1 MEKTELEK
9 LQEAAKKA
17 RDESN
22 AAAEKASAGN
32 ASKASKETAAELA
45 QKANDAEEA
54 VKTEETR
61 LKQDEAQQKQI
72 DEAAALA
79 TAQTGE
85 APTPPKKINEDDDS
99 QYVPVFVDEDGER
112 IPRNSIM
119 RICTTGKNNLKSLDG
134 LHITDEPVAELHG
147 PNVKKGDW
155 YTTQFL
161 AGLIKVDS
169 TKKLRS

>member
-32 ASKASKETAAELA
+32 ASKASKDAAADLA
-45 QKANDAEEA
+45 KKAIEAEDAVKAEEA
-54 VKTEETR
+54 R
-61 LKQDEAQQKQI
+61 LAQEAEQQKQI

-79 TAQTGE
+79 ATKTGE
-85 APTPPKKINEDDDS
+85 TPTPPKVTNEDDDA
-99 QYVPVFVDEDGER
+99 QFVPVFVDEDGER

-119 RICTTGKNNLKSLDG
+119 RICTTGKGNLRSLDG